1 MKSDLEKAKVKSL
14 LATQREE
21 IELYSTVDL
30 EKIFTSTYMNEIDRE
45 IQYVS
50 IRNSVNEAN

>member
-45 IQYVS
+45 IQYV
-50 IRNSVNEAN
+50 

>member
-1 MKSDLEKAKVKSL
+1 MKSDPEKAKVKSL